1 MIKATAVMEARGQ
14 LGLKEI
20 KNLVK
25 GKVEFDKPLAPLTT
39 YRLGGKASVYVEPD
53 TAGDLAALLKWLMLK
68 KVPTLVLGGGSN
80 VLFADEGYRGV
91 VVRLGKKF
99 EGFLIEKDRV
109 RAKAATKLASV
120 VKGCCEAGLGG
131 IEFLA
136 GIPGTIGGAVVGN
149 AGAKKAWIGS
159 FVEELTVVTQGGAV
173 KTLKKIGFKHS
184 YRRSSLKDS
193 GMVLTEVVL
202 KLKKEPKGVIGEK
215 IREYLKTRKRK
226 QPREGGNAGSV
237 FKNPPGEFAGRLI
250 ESLGLKGKKVGGAR
264 VSEVHANFIINDG
277 RATSRDVVSLMR
289 DIQER
294 VKAEY
299 GIRLEPEVLPMG
311 DWDWDEVKDVF
322 GDKKSG

>member
-1 MIKATAVMEARGQ
+1 VE
-14 LGLKEI
+14 LKEL

-25 GKVEFDKPLAPLTT
+25 GKVEFDKPMAPLTT
-39 YRLGGKASVYVEPD
+39 YRLGGKASAYVEPD
-53 TAGDLAALLKWLMLK
+53 NTGDLAALLKRLTEEKAPYLI
-68 KVPTLVLGGGSN
+68 LGGGSN
-80 VLFADEGYRGV
+80 VLFADRGFKGV
-91 VVRLGKKF
+91 VVKLGKKF
-99 EGFLIEKDRV
+99 EGLSIKKDRV
-109 RAKAATKLASV
+109 RARAATKLAAL
-120 VKGCCEAGLGG
+120 VKRCREAGLGG

-136 GIPGTIGGAVVGN
+136 GIPGTIGGAAVGN

-159 FVEELTVVTQGGAV
+159 FVEELTVVTRQGGV
-173 KTLKKIGFKHS
+173 KKLKKGTVRYG
-184 YRRSSLKDS
+184 YRRSSLQDS

-202 KLKKEPKGVIGEK
+202 KLKKEPKGVIKKK
-215 IREYLKTRKRK
+215 IGEYLKTRQRK

-237 FKNPPGEFAGRLI
+237 FKNPPGESAGRLI

-289 DIQER
+289 EIQGR

-311 DWDWDEVKDVF
+311 DWDWDAVKDVF
-322 GDKKSG
+322 WNRKGS

>member
-1 MIKATAVMEARGQ
+1 LVFQ
-14 LGLKEI
+14 LMLELKEL
-20 KNLVK
+20 KKLVK
-25 GKVEFDKPLAPLTT
+25 GKVEFGKPLAPLTT
-39 YRLGGKASVYVEPD
+39 YRLGGKAAAYVEPNSHEE
-53 TAGDLAALLKWLMLK
+53 LAALLRRLARK

-80 VLFADEGYRGV
+80 VLFADKGFRGV
-91 VVRLGKKF
+91 VVRLGKRF
-99 EGFLIEKDRV
+99 EGLSIDKDRV
-109 RAKAATKLASV
+109 KILAATKLAAL
-120 VKGCCEAGLGG
+120 VKRCQEAGLGG

-149 AGAKKAWIGS
+149 AGAKKAWIGP
-159 FVEELTVVTQGGAV
+159 FVEELTVVTPQGAV
-173 KTLKKIGFKHS
+173 KTLKKGGFKHS
-184 YRRSSLKDS
+184 YRHSSLKGS
-193 GMVLTEVVL
+193 GKVLTEVVL
-202 KLKKEPKGVIGEK
+202 KLKREPKGVIEGK

-250 ESLGLKGKKVGGAR
+250 ESLGLKGHRVGGAR
-264 VSEVHANFIINDG
+264 VSEVHANFIINEG

-289 DIQER
+289 EIQGR

-322 GDKKSG
+322 WNRKAAD